1 MNEQNNLPNTQLV
14 FLNIA
19 PLNKSWSGPKG
30 IALENKSGN
39 DYILLLLGLHIIK
52 FYREQ
57 LGHEVQLV
65 AHLTQEPEVSGSI
78 PSLATYFRFPFC

>member
-30 IALENKSGN
+30 IALKHKVSFDN
-39 DYILLLLGLHIIK
+39 IWLLQGVHIIK

-57 LGHEVQLV
+57 K
-65 AHLTQEPEVSGSI
+65 
-78 PSLATYFRFPFC
+78 